1 MASNWLELQNELR
14 SKARSLPFPALNAKC
29 GTGTRAADINADL
42 NLPSLS
48 DVTGG
53 VNSLLNNIQGE
64 IDQFGSE
71 VMGVLQ
77 DIGAWIPPE
86 LQGTGSSGSL
96 TPESDVPASTV
107 ADVTKLETTTSQG
120 GNLIK
125 QEGYNELT
133 GGAFWQLRTAQGAGF
148 RVDPNGSV
156 LLSSVKNPSS
166 DPNTG
171 NMSIHSDGP
180 SQIKINEYLAIEV
193 NNDNDA
199 LAAENPSIKGTAF
212 SLIVNGDLAIEVRSG
227 NVAVK
232 SAGNLSLAAAKSL
245 ELKGSD
251 IKLLAGGG
259 PGEKKGSATPGEEY
273 GGLIDM
279 RCGSYNN
286 TASTKV
292 TQESAKFMKVDGE
305 YTIQMEN
312 AASSLN
318 INSAGD
324 LDINVARDMLE
335 TIGGKKATT
344 VLNTNPA
351 LAAVIATASATPPM
365 ITAKAAYT
373 INNKFKDI
381 TPATTST
388 PEITKP
394 LLLVEND
401 LAADGGVTFNITKG
415 DIVFSTKVGNF
426 ALGNAKSVVG
436 DILTPI
442 IDKTLAPS
450 LIKMNKPGMYVG
462 SDAADLAMFGKGAVY
477 MTAGPY
483 TPGTPPTTQT
493 IGITPASITMVAPAI
508 YLN

>member
-1 MASNWLELQNELR
+1 MPKNWLELQNDLR
-14 SKARSLPFPALNAKC
+14 SKARSLPSPTLNPRC
-29 GTGTRAADINADL
+29 GVGTRQADTDVNL
-42 NLPSLS
+42 GLPSLADATS
-48 DVTGG
+48 G
-53 VNSLLNNIQGE
+53 VNSFLGDIQDE

-86 LQGTGSSGSL
+86 LQGFGSSGSL
-96 TPESDVPASTV
+96 NPESDVQASKV
-107 ADVTKLETTTSQG
+107 ADITKLETTTSQG

-133 GGAFWQLRTAQGAGF
+133 GGAFWQVRTAQGAGV
-148 RVDPNGSV
+148 RVEPNGSL
-156 LLSSVKNPSS
+156 LLSSVKNPSN

-232 SAGNLSLAAAKSL
+232 SAGNLTLAAAKSL

-259 PGEKKGSATPGEEY
+259 PGEKTGSAKPGEEY

-305 YTIQMEN
+305 YTIQMDN
-312 AASSLN
+312 AGASLN

-381 TPATTST
+381 TSATTST

-394 LLLVEND
+394 VLLVEN
-401 LAADGGVTFNITKG
+401 AASADGGVTFNITKG

-426 ALGNAKSVVG
+426 ASGNAKSVVA
-436 DILTPI
+436 DIVTPI

-477 MTAGPY
+477 MTAGAY
-483 TPGTPPTTQT
+483 TPGTPPTALT
-493 IGITPASITMVAPAI
+493 IGITAAKINLVAPAI
-508 YLN
+508 FLN